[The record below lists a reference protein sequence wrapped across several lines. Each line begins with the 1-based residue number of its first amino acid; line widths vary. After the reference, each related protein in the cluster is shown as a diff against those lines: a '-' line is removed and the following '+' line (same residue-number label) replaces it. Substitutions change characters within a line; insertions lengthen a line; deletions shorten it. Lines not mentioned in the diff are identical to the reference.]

1 MTKKKLRIAIAP
13 ITPFVFKDKGNYT
26 GFEIELWEMIAK
38 KIGRDFSYEKYG
50 FQDLIPVITQKKA
63 DLAFG
68 AITVKEER
76 EKVID
81 FSFST
86 FDSGLRIMVTKNRS
100 RINFIDTAKN
110 FLTHGYQSILKPLA
124 VLILIVFLFGNIL
137 WLAEEGTGAF
147 STDYTGVG
155 QATWLSLSIAMGS
168 PTILTIYAPKSW
180 LGVIILQ
187 IVQLFKLVV
196 LGLIIGQLA
205 AFFTA
210 RKIIRHIKGPQDLN
224 GKIVATLKNA
234 TSEKTLRTFGAK
246 VVTVNQI
253 EQAYEKLKKG
263 QVEAVVFDAPILDYY
278 AKNQGVKWVKVV
290 GETFDQ
296 QKYGLIIQT
305 KSKLREEINRAIL
318 TLRESGQYEEL
329 RNKWFGKI
337 TV

>member
-38 KIGRDFSYEKYG
+38 KIGRTFNYQEYS
-50 FQDLIPVITQKKA
+50 FPDLIPLIVNKKT
-63 DLAFG
+63 DVAFS
-68 AITVKEER
+68 AVTIREER
-76 EKVID
+76 EKLVD

-110 FLTHGYQSILKPLA
+110 FLARGYRSILKPLL
-124 VLILIVFLFGNIL
+124 VLALIVFLFGNIL
-137 WLAEEGTGAF
+137 WLAEKGSGAF
-147 STDYTGVG
+147 STDYTGVV
-155 QATWLSLSIAMGS
+155 QATWLSLSVALGS
-168 PTILTIYAPKSW
+168 PTILTIYAPNSW

-187 IVQLFKLVV
+187 IVQLFKLAV

-210 RKIIRHIKGPQDLN
+210 QKIIRHIKGPQDLN
-224 GKIVATLKNA
+224 GKTVATLKNA

-253 EQAYEKLKKG
+253 ELAYEKLRKN

-278 AKNQGVKWVKVV
+278 AKNQGAEWAKVV

-296 QKYGLIIQT
+296 QKYGLMIQPN
-305 KSKLREEINRAIL
+305 SKLREEINQAIL
-318 TLRESGQYEEL
+318 TLREAGQYEEL
-329 RNKWFGKI
+329 RKKWFGGIK
-337 TV
+337 